1 MIVAASAPRAPELP
15 AEPQLRTAMT
25 GLGHHETLD
34 GVLLRDVDLSP
45 QHAGGV
51 SFTASILR
59 AVQLPKSSLEQLS
72 LSDVELNGCNLS
84 NVAAP
89 RARWHRVHARGC
101 RMTGMLISG
110 AVLNDVTFTDCRID
124 LASFGSSR
132 LERVTF
138 AGCRLTQTDFMGSQ
152 LQDVR
157 FAQSDLTEEDF
168 RGATLRRC
176 EARGCELSSIQGADR
191 LRGLAMPWPEIVAHA
206 GVWATALGIAELED

>member
-1 MIVAASAPRAPELP
+1 MSAAARTPSVPELP
-15 AEPQLRTAMT
+15 SEPEPLAGVT
-25 GLGHHETLD
+25 GLDHHQTLE
-34 GVLLRDVDLSP
+34 GVLLRDADLSG
-45 QHAGGV
+45 QRAGGV
-51 SFTASILR
+51 SVTASVLQ
-59 AVQLPKSSLEQLS
+59 AVELPESSLEQLS
-72 LSDVELNGCNLS
+72 LSDVELSGCNLS
-84 NVAAP
+84 NVTAP

-110 AVLNDVTFTDCRID
+110 AVLSDVTFTDCRID

-138 AGCRLTQTDFMGSQ
+138 AGCRLAQTDFMGSQ

-157 FAQSDLTEEDF
+157 FEQSDLTEEDF

-191 LRGLAMPWPEIVAHA
+191 LRGLSMPWPEIVAHA